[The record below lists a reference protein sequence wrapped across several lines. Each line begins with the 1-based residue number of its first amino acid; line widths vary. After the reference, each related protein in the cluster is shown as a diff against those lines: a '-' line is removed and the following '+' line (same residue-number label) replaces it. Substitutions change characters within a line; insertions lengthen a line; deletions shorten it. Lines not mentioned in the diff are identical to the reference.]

1 MDQEAKNRMT
11 LKWALLLFSKIK
23 KHHHLGTKIRK
34 VETKK
39 NWQLRKATSIYYFL
53 LYLLKMVK
61 KNELE
66 SGKEYSKDMNSDIL
80 LCLCMNGNIKA

>member
-39 NWQLRKATSIYYFL
+39 KLTIEKSNINLLFSIIFI
-53 LYLLKMVK
+53 
-61 KNELE
+61 ED
-66 SGKEYSKDMNSDIL
+66 G
-80 LCLCMNGNIKA
+80 